1 MLLIKTRVIQML
13 NKHLEKRIDNSM
25 TALENSRKNNC
36 KWAIQYWSNVLGY
49 LMRQMRRSV
58 DIDNKR

>member
-1 MLLIKTRVIQML
+1 ML
-13 NKHLEKRIDNSM
+13 NKQLEKRIDNSM
-25 TALENSRKNNC
+25 TALENSRNNNC

-58 DIDNKR
+58 DLDNKR